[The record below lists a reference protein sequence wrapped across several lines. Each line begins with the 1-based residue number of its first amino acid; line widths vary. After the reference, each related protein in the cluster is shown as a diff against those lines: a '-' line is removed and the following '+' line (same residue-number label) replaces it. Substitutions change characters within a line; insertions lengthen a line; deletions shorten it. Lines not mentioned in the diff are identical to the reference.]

1 MIKKKNEKILM
12 TVAPAIV
19 RLGIKALR
27 YSKDGFTKDE
37 ARELGQDLLL
47 LALTV
52 IDLAQEE

>member
-1 MIKKKNEKILM
+1 MMKRNEKILM

-27 YSKDGFTKDE
+27 YSKDGYTKDE
-37 ARELGQDLLL
+37 ARELGSDLLL

>member
-1 MIKKKNEKILM
+1 M
-12 TVAPAIV
+12 V

-27 YSKDGFTKDE
+27 FSKDGFTKDE
-37 ARELGQDLLL
+37 ARELGADLLT

>member
-1 MIKKKNEKILM
+1 MKKQNEKILM

>member
-1 MIKKKNEKILM
+1 MMKKNEKILM

-27 YSKDGFTKDE
+27 YSKDGYTKDE
-37 ARELGQDLLL
+37 ARELGSDLLL

>member
-37 ARELGQDLLL
+37 ARELGSDLLL

>member
-1 MIKKKNEKILM
+1 MKKQSEKILM

-27 YSKDGFTKDE
+27 FSKDGFTKDE
-37 ARELGQDLLL
+37 ARELGADLLT

>member
-1 MIKKKNEKILM
+1 MKKQNEKILM

-27 YSKDGFTKDE
+27 FSKDGFTKDE
-37 ARELGQDLLL
+37 ARELGADLLT